1 MSEGDSSATG
11 PSAAVVADSGEAVRA
26 SAAWDDVPGLAVCGA
41 SVGVI
46 RMLATAALAG
56 SGCRDADEGAVPVRT
71 VGAGGRDG
79 VERLAARSGLT
90 SAPLR
95 MGRPGAAR
103 AAQMQGA

>member
-11 PSAAVVADSGEAVRA
+11 PSAAVVAGSGAAVRA

-71 VGAGGRDG
+71 VGAGGGDG
-79 VERLAARSGLT
+79 GERLAAPAGVA
-90 SAPLR
+90 SAPCGLA
-95 MGRPGAAR
+95 GPGGQKAALVR
-103 AAQMQGA
+103 